1 MDLRY
6 VGGFVCLDADAK
18 SLSEYAEN
26 GGVITLTAG
35 AVRGCDVCRG
45 KGLSVAPDCER
56 MLCSGQQFLVQGELY
71 CCLGLLWIGFGKL
84 FKQRDDSKAKKPKA
98 PLLVLVVPNSCLT
111 LPAGDMRQFV
121 SHLALFT
128 AHHVLAS
135 AVFPAETIRRRDVNK
150 MLTAFALITT
160 KFYNHPTFWKDVRR
174 L

>member
-1 MDLRY
+1 MT
-6 VGGFVCLDADAK
+6 GGFEKKLLMDFRSKFFFLAK
-18 SLSEYAEN
+18 LFSLKFSRKN
-26 GGVITLTAG
+26 KILFKKISTAQKG
-35 AVRGCDVCRG
+35 HLLPVRGG
-45 KGLSVAPDCER
+45 
-56 MLCSGQQFLVQGELY
+56 
-71 CCLGLLWIGFGKL
+71 
-84 FKQRDDSKAKKPKA
+84 QRDDNKAKNPKA
-98 PLLVLVVPNSCLT
+98 PLLVLVVPNSCLA

>member
-1 MDLRY
+1 MYALY
-6 VGGFVCLDADAK
+6 VISISCV
-18 SLSEYAEN
+18 
-26 GGVITLTAG
+26 
-35 AVRGCDVCRG
+35 AVWC
-45 KGLSVAPDCER
+45 
-56 MLCSGQQFLVQGELY
+56 VQGELY

-98 PLLVLVVPNSCLT
+98 PLLVLVVPNSCLA
-111 LPAGDMRQFV
+111 LPAGDIRQFV

-135 AVFPAETIRRRDVNK
+135 AVFPAETIRRQDVNK

-160 KFYNHPTFWKDVRR
+160 KYYTHPTFWKDVRR